1 MSVIHIN
8 KNNYKRI
15 INSEKPVLIDFWASW
30 CGPCRL
36 QSPIID
42 AFSEETNDTA
52 VIAKIDVD
60 EHPELAAQYAVMSI
74 PTLLLL
80 KHGKEVV
87 RKTGVTSK
95 VKLHSMLES
104 VSTIV

>member
-15 INSEKPVLIDFWASW
+15 LNSDKPVLIDFWASW
-30 CGPCRL
+30 CGPCRM

-42 AFSEETNDTA
+42 ALGEETQDTA
-52 VIAKIDVD
+52 VIAKIDID
-60 EHPELAAQYAVMSI
+60 ENPELAAQYAVMSI
-74 PTLLLL
+74 PTLLLM
-80 KHGKEVV
+80 KRGKEVE
-87 RKTGVTSK
+87 RRTGVTSK

-104 VSTIV
+104 AGINP

>member
-15 INSEKPVLIDFWASW
+15 IDTEKPVLIDFWASW
-30 CGPCRL
+30 CGPCRM

-42 AFSEETNDTA
+42 ELGAETQDTA
-52 VIAKIDVD
+52 VIAKIDID

-80 KHGKEVV
+80 KRGKEVG

-95 VKLHSMLES
+95 VKLHSMLQS
-104 VSTIV
+104 AANV

>member
-1 MSVIHIN
+1 M
-8 KNNYKRI
+8 
-15 INSEKPVLIDFWASW
+15 
-30 CGPCRL
+30 

-42 AFSEETNDTA
+42 EFSEETKDTA

-80 KHGKEVV
+80 KRGKEVE
-87 RKTGVTSK
+87 RRTGVTSK

-104 VSTIV
+104 ASTNR

>member
-8 KNNYKRI
+8 KNNYNTI

-30 CGPCRL
+30 CGPCRM

-42 AFSEETNDTA
+42 ALSEEIKDTA

-80 KHGKEVV
+80 NRGREVQ

-95 VKLHSMLES
+95 IKLQTMLES